1 MRKLIRTVLSGFLVL
16 ASSHATAAN
25 VWTGYKA
32 LTEVQVLE
40 DGSFLL
46 TFSSAIGAPCSV
58 AGPNVLY
65 VLIGANYVTAD
76 GAKAMLSTALTAL
89 AAGKSLNVMYDDS
102 TSYCNGRYMRIQ

>member
-1 MRKLIRTVLSGFLVL
+1 MAL
-16 ASSHATAAN
+16 AASHATAAN

-58 AGPNVLY
+58 AGPSTLY
-65 VLIGANYVTAD
+65 ILIGSNYVTAD
-76 GAKAMLSTALTAL
+76 GAKAMLGTALTAL
-89 AAGKSLNVMYDDS
+89 AAGKSLNVMYDNS
-102 TSYCNGRYMRIQ
+102 TSYCSGRYMRIQ